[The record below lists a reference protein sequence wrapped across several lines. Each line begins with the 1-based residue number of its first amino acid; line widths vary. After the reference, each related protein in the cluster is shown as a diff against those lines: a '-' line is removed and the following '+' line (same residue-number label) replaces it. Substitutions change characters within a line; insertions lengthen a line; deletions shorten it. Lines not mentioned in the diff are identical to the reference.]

1 MTRPTAHP
9 APIAATAGVPPHA
22 SSGPLTPAPLR
33 IARARMAWEHVA
45 LLAEDLEAC
54 PVLVRQA
61 AMRHRLGLMRCASSA
76 GV

>member
-1 MTRPTAHP
+1 
-9 APIAATAGVPPHA
+9 
-22 SSGPLTPAPLR
+22 
-33 IARARMAWEHVA
+33 MAWEHVA